1 MKDQNEIRL
10 AWQLWDLTSRLNDLL
25 WDRYGDE
32 FMDIHL
38 TEEDD
43 RYVSSIDKLLP
54 SSAST
59 DITAEGQK
67 S

>member
-1 MKDQNEIRL
+1 MNDQNEIRL
-10 AWQLWDLTSRLNDLL
+10 AWQLWELASRLNNLL

-32 FMDIHL
+32 FIDIHL

-43 RYVSSIDKLLP
+43 RYVSSIDELPP
-54 SSAST
+54 SSANM
-59 DITAEGQK
+59 DITADGQK

>member
-10 AWQLWDLTSRLNDLL
+10 AWQLWDLASRLNDLL
-25 WDRYGDE
+25 WDRYGGE
-32 FMDIHL
+32 FIDIHL
-38 TEEDD
+38 TEEAD
-43 RYVSSIDKLLP
+43 RYVSSIDKP
-54 SSAST
+54 PPNSTNT

>member
-10 AWQLWDLTSRLNDLL
+10 AWQLWDLASRLNDLL

-32 FMDIHL
+32 FIDIHT
-38 TEEDD
+38 TEEAD
-43 RYVSSIDKLLP
+43 RYLSSIGELPP
-54 SSAST
+54 SSTNA
-59 DITAEGQK
+59 DITGQK

>member
-10 AWQLWDLTSRLNDLL
+10 AWQLWDFASRLSDLL

-43 RYVSSIDKLLP
+43 RYVSSIAELLP

>member
-32 FMDIHL
+32 FIDIHL

-43 RYVSSIDKLLP
+43 QYVSSIDELLP
-54 SSAST
+54 GPVNPEYK
-59 DITAEGQK
+59 TAEN
-67 S
+67 

>member
-10 AWQLWDLTSRLNDLL
+10 AWQLWNLTSGLNDLL

-32 FMDIHL
+32 FIDIHL

-43 RYVSSIDKLLP
+43 RYVNSIDQLLP
-54 SSAST
+54 SSVNPEHK
-59 DITAEGQK
+59 TAK
-67 S
+67 

>member
-32 FMDIHL
+32 FIDIHL

-43 RYVSSIDKLLP
+43 RCVISIDELLP
-54 SSAST
+54 SS
-59 DITAEGQK
+59 EG
-67 S
+67 